1 MGTMRMTPHVTAN
14 DALIQAT
21 FNIIPSPILVV
32 DEDVRI
38 QTFNTAAACLLDASN
53 ERVLR
58 QRGGEALHCLHAN
71 DVPEG
76 CGHAPFCKTCVIR
89 NAVTEAVNGAR
100 VVRRQHKLEVVSKTG
115 VVEIY
120 ALITASPFTYNEQK
134 LVLLMVEDIS
144 ELMKL
149 RTIIPICAS
158 CKKVRNDRDYWVQV
172 ESYFEDYWD
181 VNFTHGLCPD
191 CLQAQMNELS
201 TSESSD

>member
-1 MGTMRMTPHVTAN
+1 MHMMPTLTEAN
-14 DALIQAT
+14 ALIQAT

-53 ERVLR
+53 ERVFR
-58 QRGGEALHCLHAN
+58 QRGGEALHCLHAHES
-71 DVPEG
+71 PEG

-89 NAVTEAVNGAR
+89 NSVTEAIHGTR
-100 VVRRQHKLEVVSKTG
+100 VVRRQHKLEIVSKAG
-115 VVEIY
+115 VLEIH
-120 ALITASPFTYNEQK
+120 ALITASPFVYQEKN

-149 RTIIPICAS
+149 RNIIPICAS

-181 VNFTHGLCPD
+181 MNFTHGLCPD
-191 CLQAQMNELS
+191 CFKAQLDELY
-201 TSESSD
+201 TSESND